1 MDKLLRGRLD
11 SNKRALIKIFN
22 KLITNS
28 EKQDDNNNRVT
39 SNSEMRD
46 KRHKIKHCEI
56 YGRSSDTN
64 IVFVETTS
72 ISFFSAADSRTEVF
86 ISHLISIC
94 SLQIRAWVP
103 RGGGR
108 GHLSIFW
115 VGMCRPGLQIG
126 TPFQKKFPLKLI
138 PRSRIRPKTDTPF

>member
-1 MDKLLRGRLD
+1 MDKRLRGRLD
-11 SNKRALIKIFN
+11 SNKRALIKIFK

-28 EKQDDNNNRVT
+28 EKRDDNNNRVT

-46 KRHKIKHCEI
+46 KQHKIKHCEI
-56 YGRSSDTN
+56 NGQSSDTN

-86 ISHLISIC
+86 ISHLISLC

-103 RGGGR
+103 RGGG
-108 GHLSIFW
+108 GGALEYFLGGYVPPGTYPYLWHPVLKNISPKIDIPFW
-115 VGMCRPGLQIG
+115 KWANFL
-126 TPFQKKFPLKLI
+126 
-138 PRSRIRPKTDTPF
+138 

>member
-1 MDKLLRGRLD
+1 MDKRLRGRLD

-28 EKQDDNNNRVT
+28 EKRDDNNNRVT

-46 KRHKIKHCEI
+46 KPHKIKHCEI
-56 YGRSSDTN
+56 YGQSSDTN
-64 IVFVETTS
+64 TVFVETTS

-103 RGGGR
+103 GGGR

-115 VGMCRPGLQIG
+115 VGMFRPGLQIG
-126 TPFQKKFPLKLI
+126 TPF
-138 PRSRIRPKTDTPF
+138 